1 MRADR
6 PPTRHKDKTKT
17 PVFVCCCAWKWRL
30 QKPTYCEY
38 ARLRV
43 AHVSPWKPLG
53 VRTIASPLR
62 EYARLRVSNPIRLLE
77 MGAVWYARLRAY
89 MYGSHDCE
97 HTCLELALRDLGE
110 MAGVRTIASPWK
122 NTLKFLGIYPNRAHR
137 CAKAPRKP
145 CAPMSTKTKATTSD
159 PRRSRIIYDRTLGSW
174 SERSPGTGALL
185 AT

>member
-97 HTCLELALRDLGE
+97 HTCVWSWPCETWAKWREYARLRVPGKTPSNFWGG
-110 MAGVRTIASPWK
+110 AGNPLNPTMRLPK
-122 NTLKFLGIYPNRAHR
+122 N
-137 CAKAPRKP
+137 
-145 CAPMSTKTKATTSD
+145 
-159 PRRSRIIYDRTLGSW
+159 
-174 SERSPGTGALL
+174 
-185 AT
+185 